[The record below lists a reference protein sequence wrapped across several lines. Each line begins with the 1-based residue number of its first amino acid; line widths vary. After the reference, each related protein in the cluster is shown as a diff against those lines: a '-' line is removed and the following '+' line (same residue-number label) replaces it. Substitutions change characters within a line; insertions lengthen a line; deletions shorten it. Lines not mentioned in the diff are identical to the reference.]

1 MTLEFEEGLAGL
13 AHVEDSDEAGVL
25 REGGEEVRVVRRCW
39 RRYCQFGLSTF
50 EVVFASSDV
59 GCLPA
64 MRNSGG
70 GQELDG
76 AEGLPLAG
84 GLTTKISEP
93 G

>member
-1 MTLEFEEGLAGL
+1 MLAEIL
-13 AHVEDSDEAGVL
+13 S
-25 REGGEEVRVVRRCW
+25 VR
-39 RRYCQFGLSTF
+39 TIHF

-84 GLTTKISEP
+84 GLTTKITEP